1 MLLLEGRRTSS
12 QDAHA
17 EGRRLLRQMYE
28 NCTGEK
34 MPAICVNS
42 RGKPHFVGG
51 AMYFS
56 ISHTRGHVFCALS
69 DKPVGIDAEEM
80 DRNIS
85 LALADKI
92 LSPGERRQ
100 YAAAEDKRVALLTFW
115 VLKEAQVK
123 CDGTGLRG
131 YPNHTDFSLHDARVQ
146 MQDGCILAVIEEDN
160 HAF

>member
-1 MLLLEGRRTSS
+1 MLLLEGRRISA
-12 QDAHA
+12 QEAHA

-28 NCTGEK
+28 SCTGEK
-34 MPAICVNS
+34 MPAISVNS
-42 RGKPHFVGG
+42 LGKPHFVGG
-51 AMYFS
+51 ALYFS
-56 ISHTRGHVFCALS
+56 ITHTRGHVFCALS

-100 YAAAEDKRVALLTFW
+100 YAAAADKRLALLTFW

-123 CDGTGLRG
+123 CEGTGLRG
-131 YPNHTDFSLHDARVQ
+131 YPVHTDFSLDDPRVQ
-146 MQDGCILAVIEEDN
+146 TRDGCILAVVEEEA

>member
-1 MLLLEGRRTSS
+1 MLLLEGRRTSG

-28 NCTGEK
+28 ECAGEK
-34 MPAICVNS
+34 MPAISVNGW
-42 RGKPHFVGG
+42 GKPHFVGG

-56 ISHTRGHVFCALS
+56 ITHTRGHVFCALS
-69 DKPVGIDAEEM
+69 DKPVGIDAEEL

-92 LSPGERRQ
+92 LSPPERRQ
-100 YAAAEDKRVALLTFW
+100 YAAAADKRVALLTFW
-115 VLKEAQVK
+115 VLKEAQAK

-131 YPNHTDFSLHDARVQ
+131 YPNRTDFSLDDPRVQ
-146 MQDGCILAVIEEDN
+146 MRDGCILAVMEED
-160 HAF
+160 

>member
-1 MLLLEGRRTSS
+1 MLLLEGRRISA
-12 QDAHA
+12 QEAHA

-28 NCTGEK
+28 SYTGEK
-34 MPAICVNS
+34 MPAISVNS

-51 AMYFS
+51 ALYFS
-56 ISHTRGHVFCALS
+56 ITHTRGHVFCALS

-100 YAAAEDKRVALLTFW
+100 YAAAADKRLALLTFW

-123 CDGTGLRG
+123 CEGTGLRG
-131 YPNHTDFSLHDARVQ
+131 YPVHTDFSLDDPRVQ
-146 MQDGCILAVIEEDN
+146 TRDGCMLAVIEEET

>member
-1 MLLLEGRRTSS
+1 MLLLEGRRISA
-12 QDAHA
+12 QEAHA

-28 NCTGEK
+28 SCTGEK
-34 MPAICVNS
+34 MPAISVNS

-51 AMYFS
+51 ALYFS
-56 ISHTRGHVFCALS
+56 ITHTRGHVFCALS

-100 YAAAEDKRVALLTFW
+100 YAAAADKRLALLTFW

-123 CDGTGLRG
+123 CEGTGLRG
-131 YPNHTDFSLHDARVQ
+131 YPVHTDFSLDDPRVQ
-146 MQDGCILAVIEEDN
+146 TRDGCILAVIEEET

>member
-1 MLLLEGRRTSS
+1 MLLLEGRRISA
-12 QDAHA
+12 QEAHA

-28 NCTGEK
+28 SCTGEK
-34 MPAICVNS
+34 MPAISVNS

-51 AMYFS
+51 ALYFS
-56 ISHTRGHVFCALS
+56 ITHTRGHVFCALS

-100 YAAAEDKRVALLTFW
+100 YAAAADKRLALLTFW

-123 CDGTGLRG
+123 CEGTGLRG
-131 YPNHTDFSLHDARVQ
+131 YPVHTDFSLDDPRVQ
-146 MQDGCILAVIEEDN
+146 TRDGCILAVIEEET
-160 HAF
+160 HVF